1 MRRQRPAAKG
11 KKQMRT
17 LNRELAFSGVGLH
30 SGSECSVRL
39 LPSQKDGIYFNTRNG
54 SFSAASAVV
63 EEDSRLTG
71 FRLPDGTHVRT
82 AEHLLGAIVGMGLD
96 SVEVELGSEE
106 IPILD
111 GSALPFAS
119 AIAEAGLCDNG
130 TEKTRRALFAPI
142 AVEEPRGGRVMAAIP
157 SDTIKITYVI
167 DYSGTPIGV
176 QRASY
181 EITPETFL
189 NTIAKAR
196 TFGLTNELD
205 FLRQNG
211 LAKGGSLDNAV
222 MFDKDRLLNPGG
234 LRFPLEPV
242 THKVIDL
249 LGDLALM
256 GNVPIAHYTAIC
268 AGHGIHGKLVD
279 KLKKIFM

>member
-1 MRRQRPAAKG
+1 MRSQRKG
-11 KKQMRT
+11 WPKQMYT
-17 LNRELAFSGVGLH
+17 LNRALAFSGVGLH
-30 SGSECSVRL
+30 SGVECSVLL
-39 LPSQKDGIYFNTRNG
+39 LPSQKDGFSFTTGRG

-71 FRLPDGTHVRT
+71 FRLPDGTLVRT
-82 AEHLLGAIVGMGLD
+82 AEHLLGAVVGMGLD
-96 SVEVELGSEE
+96 AVEIELGSEE

-119 AIAEAGLCDNG
+119 AIAEAGFSDNG
-130 TEKTRRALFAPI
+130 AEKTRNALFAPI
-142 AVEEPRGGRVMAAIP
+142 AVEEARGGRIMAAIP
-157 SDTIKITYVI
+157 SDTLKITYVI

-181 EITPETFL
+181 DITPETFL

-196 TFGLTNELD
+196 TFGLTYELD
-205 FLRQNG
+205 YLRQNG

-222 MFDKDRLLNPGG
+222 MFDKDELLNQGG

-256 GNVPIAHYTAIC
+256 GNVPTAHYMGIC

-279 KLKKIFM
+279 KLKKIFA